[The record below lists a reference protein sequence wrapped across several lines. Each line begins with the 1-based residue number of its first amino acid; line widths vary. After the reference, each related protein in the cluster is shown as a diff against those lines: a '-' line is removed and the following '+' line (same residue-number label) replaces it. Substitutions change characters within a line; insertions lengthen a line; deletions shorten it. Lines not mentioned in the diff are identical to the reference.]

1 MGQCF
6 GPADAAT
13 RGNAM
18 TFFFHLGDSSTL
30 CANYEL
36 MVHVAGHTLGLSG
49 FSLLDLLS
57 EERIYTIAHPK
68 ISDSVMSY
76 DSETPVLNEP
86 ECSPHPFDILA
97 INALYQK
104 IGP

>member
-68 ISDSVMSY
+68 ISDSV
-76 DSETPVLNEP
+76 
-86 ECSPHPFDILA
+86 
-97 INALYQK
+97 
-104 IGP
+104 IGPADAATRGNERMIFVAAYIRLRSENIGLRNEL

>member
-36 MVHVAGHTLGLSG
+36 MVHVAGHTLGL
-49 FSLLDLLS
+49 F
-57 EERIYTIAHPK
+57 
-68 ISDSVMSY
+68 
-76 DSETPVLNEP
+76 
-86 ECSPHPFDILA
+86 
-97 INALYQK
+97 
-104 IGP
+104 